1 MKITNIQKTRL
12 EQRKK
17 RIERDLVEINERL
30 KEAIDHGDLSENSEY
45 DEAKQARAI
54 ATHNLRDINITLK
67 EADIIEPSM
76 GATIEIG
83 SILKVTDLERNAEQ
97 ILLLSDEGDPIIDGI
112 LSTDSILGSQVVNN
126 TSGTYSVVV
135 KGQTISYNVVKL
147 IGKQAEELFTN
158 THPEESEI
166 FAKYFE

>member
-17 RIERDLVEINERL
+17 RIEEDLVSINVRL
-30 KEAIDHGDLSENSEY
+30 KEAIEHGDLSENSEY

-54 ATHNLRDINITLK
+54 ATHNLRNINIILK

-147 IGKQAEELFTN
+147 IGKQAEELFTKV
-158 THPEESEI
+158 HPEESEI